1 MNENL
6 KMLMDNPSLT
16 RKLKL
21 LFFISLN
28 KIESI
33 DKKNSHKGLPFKLE
47 EIKTIQKL
55 NNPYFL
61 IFLYI
66 NKDKVHDE
74 LYENEELLKID
85 FKIKDKKISQYIY
98 LCLLIEDGE
107 MCDYHYSFELI
118 NKLNDIQRGEKEKIF
133 KKIIIAKIILS
144 LVDNYNEI
152 EDNEDNEN
160 NKYEEELKTISDFN
174 LKILNDND
182 NITKLSQYELKL
194 EDLKSK
200 KIEEIY
206 LIIIKYLI
214 ENSKLEDSDY
224 IENIINQIELES
236 IILTKLMLNELT
248 KILTLEKEYIKKYEI
263 NNFDDIFDKKKLF
276 FYYNLI
282 KYILK
287 QSLYICQIPFLLK
300 IRTKIL
306 DLIKNNLGKLFT
318 SIKNSGYK
326 YQIEYILKY
335 YIGDYFYKYYYEKS
349 EKLIK
354 SNQSHNISQQSN
366 NYGPNSSIMNA
377 TSLVEA
383 HENMNDGYENNKN
396 DSSSSSPFSQKS
408 FQSAKQ
414 KSNRSFDN
422 DFENEDE
429 GFNENELVYK
439 ILNNSKFTLHTNKK
453 KETPFIIYDEI
464 KLFKKEKEKTIEAEN
479 KTIEEIK
486 KATTSNQKLL
496 NNYQKFLSFLDKFES
511 SLPNEFNNNYKLKI
525 TLNFETQ
532 NINNNDFI
540 ITCLYDVEIPG
551 ENSEQYKDE
560 NILTNGFGDGFQ
572 YMLNE
577 INSTNYSDKIYS

>member
-6 KMLMDNPSLT
+6 KMLMDNPSLP

-28 KIESI
+28 RIETS
-33 DKKNSHKGLPFKLE
+33 DKNISAKGLPFELE
-47 EIKTIQKL
+47 EIKEIQKL
-55 NNPYFL
+55 NHPDFL
-61 IFLYI
+61 TFLYI
-66 NKDKVHDE
+66 NKDKVHE
-74 LYENEELLKID
+74 KLYEKEELLEIN
-85 FKIKDKKISQYIY
+85 FEIKDKKISQYIY
-98 LCLLIEDGE
+98 LCFLIEDGE
-107 MCDYHYSFELI
+107 MCDYQYLFELI
-118 NKLNDIQRGEKEKIF
+118 NKLNEIQRGEQEKIL
-133 KKIIIAKIILS
+133 KKIIMAKMIIS
-144 LVDNYNEI
+144 LIDNYNQI
-152 EDNEDNEN
+152 EDNEDNKN
-160 NKYEEELKTISDFN
+160 NKHEKELKTISDFN
-174 LKILNDND
+174 SSILDNKE
-182 NITKLSQYELKL
+182 NITKLNQYGFKL
-194 EDLKSK
+194 EDIKSK

-224 IENIINQIELES
+224 IESIINQIELES
-236 IILTKLMLNELT
+236 IIFTKLMFDELT
-248 KILTLEKEYIKKYEI
+248 KILIIEKEYIKKYTI
-263 NNFDDIFDKKKLF
+263 NNFDDIFDKKKIY

-287 QSLYICQIPFLLK
+287 QSPYIYQIPFLLET
-300 IRTKIL
+300 RTKIL
-306 DLIKNNLGKLFT
+306 NLIKNNLGKLST
-318 SIKNSGYK
+318 SIKKND
-326 YQIEYILKY
+326 YQIEYILKQI
-335 YIGDYFYKYYYEKS
+335 IGDNSYKYYYEES
-349 EKLIK
+349 ESIIK
-354 SNQSHNISQQSN
+354 NNQSHNSSQKSN
-366 NYGPNSSIMNA
+366 KYGPNSSYLNRQ
-377 TSLVEA
+377 SVVEA
-383 HENMNDGYENNKN
+383 HEKMENGYENNSYY
-396 DSSSSSPFSQKS
+396 SSSSGPFSQNSYK
-408 FQSAKQ
+408 SAKQ

-429 GFNENELVYK
+429 VFNENELVYK

-453 KETPFIIYDEI
+453 KEKPFIIYDEI

-486 KATTSNQKLL
+486 KATTSNEKLL
-496 NNYQKFLSFLDKFES
+496 NNYQKFLSFLNKFES

-577 INSTNYSDKIYS
+577 INSTNYSNKEYS

>member
-6 KMLMDNPSLT
+6 KLLMDNPSLP

-33 DKKNSHKGLPFKLE
+33 DKKNSPKGLPFELE

-118 NKLNDIQRGEKEKIF
+118 NKLNDTQRGEKEKIL

-144 LVDNYNEI
+144 LVDNYNQI

-182 NITKLSQYELKL
+182 NITKLSQYELKF

-335 YIGDYFYKYYYEKS
+335 FIGDNFYKYYYEKS

-354 SNQSHNISQQSN
+354 SNQSHNSSQQSN
-366 NYGPNSSIMNA
+366 KYDPNSSIMNA

-396 DSSSSSPFSQKS
+396 DSSSSSPFSQNSYK
-408 FQSAKQ
+408 SAKQ

-486 KATTSNQKLL
+486 KATTNNEKLL
-496 NNYQKFLSFLDKFES
+496 NNYQKFLSFLNKFES

-540 ITCLYDVEIPG
+540 ITCLYDIEIPG
-551 ENSEQYKDE
+551 ENNEQYKDE
-560 NILTNGFGDGFQ
+560 NILTNGIGEGFQ
-572 YMLNE
+572 YMLSE
-577 INSTNYSDKIYS
+577 INNSNYSDIKYS

>member
-144 LVDNYNEI
+144 LVYNYNQI

-194 EDLKSK
+194 GDLKSK

-335 YIGDYFYKYYYEKS
+335 FIGDNFYKYYYEKS

-354 SNQSHNISQQSN
+354 SNQSHNSSQQSN
-366 NYGPNSSIMNA
+366 KYDPNSSIMNA

-486 KATTSNQKLL
+486 NATTSNEKLL
-496 NNYQKFLSFLDKFES
+496 NNYQKFLSFLDKFKS
-511 SLPNEFNNNYKLKI
+511 SMPNEFTNEYKL
-525 TLNFETQ
+525 L
-532 NINNNDFI
+532 
-540 ITCLYDVEIPG
+540 
-551 ENSEQYKDE
+551 
-560 NILTNGFGDGFQ
+560 
-572 YMLNE
+572 
-577 INSTNYSDKIYS
+577 

>member
-6 KMLMDNPSLT
+6 KMLMDNSSLP

-28 KIESI
+28 RI
-33 DKKNSHKGLPFKLE
+33 DTSDKNISAKGLPFELE
-47 EIKTIQKL
+47 EIKEIQKL
-55 NNPYFL
+55 NHPDFL
-61 IFLYI
+61 TFLYI
-66 NKDKVHDE
+66 NKDKVHE
-74 LYENEELLKID
+74 KLYEKEELLEIN
-85 FKIKDKKISQYIY
+85 FEIKDKKISQYIY

-144 LVDNYNEI
+144 LVDNYNQI

-335 YIGDYFYKYYYEKS
+335 FIGDNFYKYYYEKS

-354 SNQSHNISQQSN
+354 INQSHNSSQQSN
-366 NYGPNSSIMNA
+366 KYDPNSSIMNA

-464 KLFKKEKEKTIEAEN
+464 TLFKKVKNETEEKIETEN
-479 KTIEEIK
+479 KTIDEIK
-486 KATTSNQKLL
+486 NEQQAMR
-496 NNYQKFLSFLDKFES
+496 NY
-511 SLPNEFNNNYKLKI
+511 
-525 TLNFETQ
+525 
-532 NINNNDFI
+532 
-540 ITCLYDVEIPG
+540 
-551 ENSEQYKDE
+551 
-560 NILTNGFGDGFQ
+560 
-572 YMLNE
+572 
-577 INSTNYSDKIYS
+577 